1 MKKAKPKKVKKAK
14 PKKVKKAKPKK
25 PHIVTKGIK
34 TAFRPSKKQLAILTA
49 MEKQKKVEEDDW
61 RLKAVHHNI
70 NQSKKAI
77 YDLSINVEGEHDH
90 IFKIV
95 QRCHDRIEHVEGLV
109 IQLAERIDNMV
120 FVINKCGE
128 RLNEFGKYDKP
139 VMSKEDTEER
149 IRAALDNLGDDN
161 GR

>member
-1 MKKAKPKKVKKAK
+1 MKKPKKV
-14 PKKVKKAKPKK
+14 PKKVKPKVKPKVARK
-25 PHIVTKGIK
+25 VKKLVVKDKIHLHSIKDLPRSVGEVTGLNFGK
-34 TAFRPSKKQLAILTA
+34 FDEHS
-49 MEKQKKVEEDDW
+49 DW
-61 RLKAVHHNI
+61 RLKEVHHNI
-70 NQSKKAI
+70 NETKKAI

-90 IFKIV
+90 ISKIV

-120 FVINKCGE
+120 FVIDQYN
-128 RLNEFGKYDKP
+128 GKYDKP